1 MVMNPPFGSRLK
13 GSWGDYKGGYKGLLL
28 VYSRLARRVTL
39 RLLFGLGYYKGYDK
53 VCHQT
58 FPEAEARNST
68 SRLSGLK
75 GLFLGSGI
83 RGLSRRVRELVIC
96 CFCP

>member
-39 RLLFGLGYYKGYDK
+39 RLLFGLGYYKGTIRFAIRPSRK
-53 VCHQT
+53 QK
-58 FPEAEARNST
+58 PETLLA
-68 SRLSGLK
+68 G
-75 GLFLGSGI
+75 
-83 RGLSRRVRELVIC
+83 
-96 CFCP
+96 